1 MPSILLWRPRE
12 SPTAAGRAHPD
23 NPPMTAEEFGPLRR
37 RRVNL
42 CPMNAVFVVLAPLAI
57 AIFALVME
65 RFEAKVVGTTGETAT
80 PVAEAS
86 STPPAAEKSTEE
98 D

>member
-1 MPSILLWRPRE
+1 
-12 SPTAAGRAHPD
+12 
-23 NPPMTAEEFGPLRR
+23 MTAEGFGPLRR
-37 RRVNL
+37 RQVNL

-80 PVAEAS
+80 PVAEAP
-86 STPPAAEKSTEE
+86 STPPTTEKPTE
-98 D
+98 DD

>member
-1 MPSILLWRPRE
+1 
-12 SPTAAGRAHPD
+12 
-23 NPPMTAEEFGPLRR
+23 
-37 RRVNL
+37 
-42 CPMNAVFVVLAPLAI
+42 MNAVFVVLAPLAI

-80 PVAEAS
+80 PVAEAPS
-86 STPPAAEKSTEE
+86 EPPAAEKPTDE